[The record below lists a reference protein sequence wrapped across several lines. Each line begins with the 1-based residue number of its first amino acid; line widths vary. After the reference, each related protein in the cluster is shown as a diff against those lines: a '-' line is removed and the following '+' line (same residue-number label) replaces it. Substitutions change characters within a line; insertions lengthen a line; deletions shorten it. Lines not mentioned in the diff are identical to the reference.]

1 MLQEV
6 APAFSQRFPEAANIF
21 NNLHM
26 LHDNIDDA
34 LTAPELFPTLEA
46 KRARIYFLL
55 GIYLHLNHQPG
66 DTRYAQY
73 RAPAGMEHH
82 HGGHTGTSPAT
93 TPGQTPAVNTP
104 AVQPHHH

>member
-1 MLQEV
+1 V

-26 LHDNIDDA
+26 LHDNIDDV
-34 LTAPELFPTLEA
+34 LTAPELFPTLDA

-55 GIYLHLNHQPG
+55 GIYLHRNHQPG
-66 DTRYAQY
+66 DTRYVQY

-93 TPGQTPAVNTP
+93 TPGQTPAVDTP
-104 AVQPHHH
+104 AVQPHRH